1 MSEDDSFEESDETKD
16 SEIELVYEPDEDP
29 RSLRDT
35 IIYSLQW
42 FFIGFYPVVW
52 GLAIVGLGIDLTEG
66 ELSRY
71 MSRVVLMIGVTTLIQ
86 AYFGH
91 QRAMITGPN
100 IIPSFAIVA
109 AFAIGGKE
117 YALLSFNAYIIAG
130 FVVFALG
137 IVGAIS
143 LIEKVW
149 SPLVLGSMV
158 MMVALATAS
167 VGLELIA
174 EFGATWPF
182 IVGIGLG
189 LLSGYVSVKGNGVI
203 ATIPVLIVIV
213 IGYVIFIA
221 TGNFDWGLVTQMPTF
236 TYPTPFPFGTEVPP
250 LGLTV
255 TMILVHL
262 LSALNLYGNVDGYE
276 NIAGIEPADPEAE
289 RRRERRY
296 FGIFGLVEG
305 SLTGILGVPGY
316 VSYGE
321 NLGILTLTKVAARR
335 FIIYASIILILVSFI
350 GPFGGFMAAMP
361 EPVAGAVLLG
371 VASTLIGE
379 GHNMWQEV
387 EFETREI
394 FIVSFSVF
402 LSLGMYHLPD
412 DFYDQIPNVIGTI
425 LGNPVISVIILVI
438 LLEQVFFPEE
448 PLIDKITQDSRE
460 SD

>member
-1 MSEDDSFEESDETKD
+1 MSEDNPPEEANEQEEGDID
-16 SEIELVYEPDEDP
+16 LIYEPDESP
-29 RSLRDT
+29 KSLRDT
-35 IIYSLQW
+35 VIYSLQW

-52 GLAIVGLGIDLTEG
+52 GLAIVGLGIDLTQG

-71 MSRVVLMIGVTTLIQ
+71 MSRVVLMIGVTTFIQ

-91 QRAMITGPN
+91 QLAMITGPN

-117 YALLSFNAYIIAG
+117 YALLSFNAYIVAG
-130 FVVFALG
+130 IIVFVLG
-137 IVGAIS
+137 VVGAIS

-189 LLSGYVSVKGNGVI
+189 LLSGYISVKGSGI
-203 ATIPVLIVIV
+203 LATIPVLIIIV

-221 TGNFDWGLVTQMPTF
+221 TGRFDWGLVTQMPIL
-236 TYPTPFPFGTEVPP
+236 TYPRPFPFGTEIPP
-250 LGLTV
+250 LDLTI
-255 TMILVHL
+255 TMIVVHL
-262 LSALNLYGNVDGYE
+262 LSALNLYGNIDGYE
-276 NIAGIEPADPEAE
+276 NIAGIESAEPEE
-289 RRRERRY
+289 ELQREKKY
-296 FGIFGLVEG
+296 FGIFGLIEG
-305 SLTGILGVPGY
+305 SLTGIFGVPGY

-335 FIIYASIILILVSFI
+335 FIIYASIILIILSFI
-350 GPFGGFMAAMP
+350 GPFGGFVAAMP
-361 EPVAGAVLLG
+361 KPIAGAVLLG

-379 GHNMWQEV
+379 GHSMWEEV
-387 EFETREI
+387 EFDTREI
-394 FIVSFSVF
+394 FIVSFSIF
-402 LSLGMYHLPD
+402 FSLGAYHLPD
-412 DFYDQIPNVIGTI
+412 SFYKPLPNIIGI
-425 LGNPVISVIILVI
+425 IMGNPVISVIIIVI
-438 LLEQVFFPEE
+438 LLEQLIFPEDR
-448 PLIDKITQDSRE
+448 LRNKISE
-460 SD
+460 FI